1 MLILIF
7 FFLQN
12 LYMIQLSV
20 ILSFNIY
27 LDSLQSFMAMVKSI
41 MSNKSSLNILYS
53 IGCHHR
59 ILWDPTESVCWCRR
73 PRINSLCWP
82 LPLEGAQIKLTLE
95 HYKFHFKL
103 LRLQFTH
110 FVMNILK
117 FELL

>member
-1 MLILIF
+1 
-7 FFLQN
+7 
-12 LYMIQLSV
+12 MIQLSV

-27 LDSLQSFMAMVKSI
+27 LDSLQSFMAMVKGI

-117 FELL
+117 CELL